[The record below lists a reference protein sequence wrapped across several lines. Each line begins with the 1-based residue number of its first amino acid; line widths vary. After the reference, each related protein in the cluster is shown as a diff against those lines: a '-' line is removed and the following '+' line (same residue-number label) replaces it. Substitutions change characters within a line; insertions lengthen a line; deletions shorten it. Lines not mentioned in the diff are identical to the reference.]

1 MNPRTQFKS
10 TSINVIKKVKE
21 FKGIIKYFIT
31 LHEGNEKHPSD
42 VQENT
47 NTWMNEMMTI
57 IPNLKA
63 EFNRETLK

>member
-10 TSINVIKKVKE
+10 TSINFIKKVKK

-31 LHEGNEKHPSD
+31 LHKGNEKRPSD

-47 NTWMNEMMTI
+47 NTWMNKMMKI
-57 IPNLKA
+57 IHNLKA
-63 EFNRETLK
+63 KFNKEKH